1 MPWEITI
8 DIDCILLTIIFY
20 SIRLAWELRIN
31 GRLIDLKLLSIIGF
45 NNFGLIHCI
54 RFDERWMQ
62 DDHNPRTNDLII
74 RTLMK
79 HSRRIRFL
87 VFLYVFRSL
96 SFTLFFR
103 SLSFILFF
111 ARFLLCDSFNLFIS
125 QFLCVFIAFLKNHF
139 NRIALI
145 YAFCDGK
152 HIFEHDADIFIHKQ
166 FTWSPLIKWNAIEIS
181 SKFSSS
187 FFVNCTD
194 IFI

>member
-54 RFDERWMQ
+54 RFDGRWTQ

-79 HSRRIRFL
+79 HSRRMRFL
-87 VFLYVFRSL
+87 VFLCCFSDLFLSLCFFDLFLSLCFLLVF
-96 SFTLFFR
+96 LFFYCMILLICLFLNFYVSS
-103 SLSFILFF
+103 SLFS
-111 ARFLLCDSFNLFIS
+111 
-125 QFLCVFIAFLKNHF
+125 KNHF
-139 NRIALI
+139 NQIALI
-145 YAFCDGK
+145 HAFCDGK
-152 HIFEHDADIFIHKQ
+152 KHIRAWCGNFIHKQ

-181 SKFSSS
+181 SEFI
-187 FFVNCTD
+187 
-194 IFI
+194 IFR